1 MGNSLQDYRCRIGS
15 FMNNRGRKKKDVLI
29 KRNKVKKWKS
39 LKFIPT
45 LIFMSSLFFIFIH
58 STGENINAT
67 KAIKSTFKFP
77 VYFPPCSVE
86 VINSNFQARYKFG
99 NIQKNGIKIMHCNG
113 GGNILKTRK
122 IVLKLSLLV
131 TSLQF

>member
-29 KRNKVKKWKS
+29 KRNKVQKWKS

-45 LIFMSSLFFIFIH
+45 LIFMSSLFCIFIY
-58 STGENINAT
+58 STGENNNAT

-77 VYFPPCSVE
+77 VHFPPCSVE
-86 VINSNFQARYKFG
+86 VINLNFQSRYKFG
-99 NIQKNGIKIMHCNG
+99 NKQKNIIKIMHLNG
-113 GGNILKTRK
+113 GGKHLKHKKDNIETV
-122 IVLKLSLLV
+122 I
-131 TSLQF
+131 TG